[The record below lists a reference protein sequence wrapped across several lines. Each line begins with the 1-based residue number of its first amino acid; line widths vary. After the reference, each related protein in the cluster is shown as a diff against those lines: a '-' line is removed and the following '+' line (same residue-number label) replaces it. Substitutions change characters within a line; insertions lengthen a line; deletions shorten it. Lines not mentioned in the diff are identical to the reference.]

1 MTDIAELG
9 IRVDSN
15 PATKAAKQLDA
26 LTASAVR
33 AEDAAQDLAVA
44 SSRKLAPG
52 MAAGGQQSRLMAMQ
66 LSQVAQQASATG
78 NWIQALAIQLPD
90 MAMGFGAVGIA
101 AGVLASV
108 TLPLLAGMLSSS
120 EEEAATF
127 AEQLDALRGIT
138 DQLKAAQ
145 DILATSLPE
154 LYEQYGTYALRV
166 REAAAA
172 LVELQTAEAQGA
184 LRQLIMD
191 NAAALD
197 TFTGS
202 LGGFLDAPESVNATL
217 DRLVETFGV
226 TRHEAVALRDAFR
239 DLRFAESFQDQAAAM
254 QRISE
259 LMRETGISADQLPPA
274 LRQALIQYNEMTIA
288 GAELTE
294 QMRDGKDATVA
305 LVAAAPGGGWL
316 AGAIGDAVTL
326 AGTLWDAAAAAAA
339 ARDGQLADQYAAMG
353 DDERGSQRLQ
363 GRSAGEF
370 RRGAAIAARGRG
382 GRAGGGGG
390 GRGTDQYGS
399 ELQSLIESLRTER
412 EIEEEWYQESL
423 AILADRRAQEILGK
437 QAHDEAM
444 IALHE
449 EYQRRIAE
457 IDGNA
462 ADRRLGEQADFF
474 GAMASIAQAGG
485 QRMAKAAAAFGAV
498 EATINAYRA
507 AVQALADPRVGF
519 WGKAAAYASVLATG
533 LKGVAA
539 IRAAGGIGGGGGGRI
554 AAQGATSQA
563 SGPPIEYRVYGLE
576 RDAVYSGEFIEKI
589 FSGLMEEGKRRGM
602 TNQSVVFVG

>member
-26 LTASAVR
+26 LTASAAR
-33 AEDAAQDLAVA
+33 AEDATQDLAMA

-52 MAAGGQQSRLMAMQ
+52 MAVGGHQSKMMAMQ

-78 NWIQALAIQLPD
+78 NWVQALSIQLPD

-108 TLPLLAGMLSSS
+108 TLPLLASMFSSS
-120 EEEAATF
+120 TEEVETF
-127 AEQLDALRGIT
+127 ADQLDTLRGIT

-145 DILATSLPE
+145 DILATSLPD

-172 LVELQTAEAQGA
+172 LVELQTAEAQGS

-202 LGGFLDAPESVNATL
+202 LGGFLEAPESVNATL

-316 AGAIGDAVTL
+316 SGAIGDAVTL

-370 RRGAAIAARGRG
+370 RRGAAIADRKRA

-390 GRGTDQYGS
+390 GGTDQYGS

-412 EIEEEWYQESL
+412 EIEDEWYQESL

-457 IDGNA
+457 IDGSA

-474 GAMASIAQAGG
+474 GAMAGIAQAGG

-507 AVQALADPRVGF
+507 AVQALADPSVGF
-519 WGKAAAYASVLATG
+519 WGKAAAFASVLAIG

-539 IRAAGGIGGGGGGRI
+539 IRSAGGIGGGGGGRI